1 MKNRLIKSKGVTLI
15 ALVITIIVLLI
26 LASIATY
33 SGIGVINSSK
43 LTAFTTEMKIM
54 QTQVNNLYEQW
65 KSGEVDKDTIGLDLT
80 SSTDVQK
87 QAETVLIDELGYA
100 NNISELTG
108 YRFFNQETI
117 KKLGIDA
124 IEQEFF
130 INIEERQ
137 VVSYLGLQ
145 YEGDMYYTLNQLP
158 QGLYNVD
165 YDPQQGL
172 EPTFDLSYEKIG
184 ENKWRITVSNIKYDG
199 YIDKWYVKYQ
209 EDGADYWNTTED
221 MSFIV
226 NKSWI
231 YNVTIEN
238 ENTKSKLK
246 QIFINDVNEPEL
258 SEGMIPIKWDDSQSK
273 WVICSENDPE
283 WYKYIDQASGV
294 DGTSKWANVMLSD
307 GKYYAQNSIGIDT
320 TNKQVATVGQLVEE
334 ADLGSMFVW
343 IPRFA
348 YSIESG
354 YHTNQAGKI
363 NISFLKET
371 DEYKTGDYTCYT
383 SQGTI
388 GRVQLKNASGEGNWN
403 EHPAFNYG
411 GTIIPGIWIA
421 KFEASST
428 TDTPDTNYGGGN
440 TTDLNVKVLPGK
452 QSWRQIGVGNC
463 YTNCVNM
470 NNSENASYYGISQ
483 DDNKIDPHLMKDSEW
498 GVAAYFTQSSY
509 GRNQNEVTPN
519 AYGYGD
525 NKYIYTGYAG
535 DGTSSGNEETLEN
548 KPTNV
553 YYYNTDRGMLASTTG
568 NETGIYDLS
577 GGAWERIAAYI
588 NNGNKY
594 LEGIGKSLLDAP
606 AKHKDVYEVN
616 DVDES
621 TNNFNNMSKIIGNA
635 IWEVS
640 ASYEIN
646 ERVSWHGD
654 VRYCPAESAPFFPRG
669 GSYWSYELSGV
680 FALSTTYGGEGVNA
694 SFRPTIVVY

>member
-1 MKNRLIKSKGVTLI
+1 MKNRFIKSKGVTLI
-15 ALVITIIVLLI
+15 ALIITIIVLVI

-209 EDGADYWNTTED
+209 EDGSDYWNTTED

-320 TNKQVATVGQLVEE
+320 TNKQIAKAGQVVEKT
-334 ADLGSMFVW
+334 DLGSMFVW

-411 GTIIPGIWIA
+411 GTIIPGIWVA
-421 KFEASST
+421 KFEASSSN
-428 TDTPDTNYGGGN
+428 PSASYGGGD
-440 TTDLNVKVLPGK
+440 TTALKVKVKPEVT
-452 QSWRQIGVGNC
+452 SWRYITIGNS

-470 NNSENASYYGISQ
+470 NSTSNANYYGISSN
-483 DDNKIDPHLMKDSEW
+483 DNEIDPHLLKNSEW
-498 GVAAYFTQSSY
+498 GAVAYLTQSSY
-509 GRNQNEVTPN
+509 GRNENEVMINNSGKFITGSAGSSVSAGVDVETTN
-519 AYGYGD
+519 
-525 NKYIYTGYAG
+525 NYTDTQGV
-535 DGTSSGNEETLEN
+535 
-548 KPTNV
+548 K
-553 YYYNTDRGMLASTTG
+553 ASTTG
-568 NETGIYDLS
+568 NTTGIYDMS
-577 GGAWERIAAYI
+577 GGAWERVAGYV
-588 NNGNKY
+588 NNGNSS
-594 LEGIGKSLLDAP
+594 LTSNGQALLDAP
-606 AKHKDVYEVN
+606 DKHKQIYTITTDSGTVTTTGNDSQQKNYENIATIFGDALYEISSSYGNSNSWYKDNAVYPYLDLPFFERSGGCE
-616 DVDES
+616 D
-621 TNNFNNMSKIIGNA
+621 NNATGIFCFDNADGNA
-635 IWEVS
+635 SI
-640 ASYEIN
+640 Y
-646 ERVSWHGD
+646 H
-654 VRYCPAESAPFFPRG
+654 
-669 GSYWSYELSGV
+669 
-680 FALSTTYGGEGVNA
+680 
-694 SFRPTIVVY
+694 SFRPSIIVY

>member
-209 EDGADYWNTTED
+209 EDGSDYWNTTED

-320 TNKQVATVGQLVEE
+320 TNKQIAKAGQVVEKT
-334 ADLGSMFVW
+334 DLGSMFVW

-411 GTIIPGIWIA
+411 GTIIPGIWVA
-421 KFEASST
+421 KFEASSSN
-428 TDTPDTNYGGGN
+428 PSASYGGGD
-440 TTDLNVKVLPGK
+440 TTTLKVKVKPEVT
-452 QSWRQIGVGNC
+452 SWRYITIGNS

-470 NNSENASYYGISQ
+470 NSTSNANYYGISSN
-483 DDNKIDPHLMKDSEW
+483 DNEIDPHLLKNSEW
-498 GVAAYFTQSSY
+498 GAVAYLTQSSY
-509 GRNQNEVTPN
+509 GRNENEVMINNSGKFITGSAGSSVSAGVDVETTN
-519 AYGYGD
+519 
-525 NKYIYTGYAG
+525 NYTDTQGV
-535 DGTSSGNEETLEN
+535 
-548 KPTNV
+548 K
-553 YYYNTDRGMLASTTG
+553 ASTTG
-568 NETGIYDLS
+568 NTTGIYDMS
-577 GGAWERIAAYI
+577 GGSWERIAAYI
-588 NNGNKY
+588 NNGHSY
-594 LEGIGKSLLDAP
+594 LKEYGQTLLDAP
-606 AKHKDVYEVN
+606 DKHKQVYEAITSSGTVTTTGN
-616 DVDES
+616 DSQQKNYENIATIFGDALYEISSSYGNSNSWYKDNAVYPYLDLPFFERS
-621 TNNFNNMSKIIGNA
+621 GGCEDNNATGIFCFDNADGNA
-635 IWEVS
+635 SI
-640 ASYEIN
+640 Y
-646 ERVSWHGD
+646 H
-654 VRYCPAESAPFFPRG
+654 
-669 GSYWSYELSGV
+669 
-680 FALSTTYGGEGVNA
+680 
-694 SFRPTIVVY
+694 SFRPSIIVY